1 MFKFIYFPILLIFFL
16 SGCSADYKKLSNGNY
31 SSDDSFYNTLILEYK
46 KQADFEAKEMHDW
59 NSAKLY
65 SIKAIKSSEGK
76 IIKPE
81 KITKWKINKEK
92 VIEIKKAYDNLMIVY
107 EEGLKKDP
115 VNLAKAIVSLDCWA
129 EQEEEGWQLDH
140 IENCKSNH
148 LNAVHLLYENTSA
161 KIEKNDN
168 NVKNN
173 DSTIIV
179 TKKNNKIDKIIYFD
193 FDHFKLNSENV
204 FELNKYISEINMDKY
219 EYLVVGHTDTRGS
232 KQYNYQ
238 LSIKRANSVKNL
250 LNKLGIDLN
259 RIKVIG
265 RGEDVLA
272 IQTPDE
278 TAHPANRRAIIK
290 TSY

>member
-1 MFKFIYFPILLIFFL
+1 MFKYIYYPILLIFFL
-16 SGCSADYKKLSNGNY
+16 SGCSADYKKLSSESY
-31 SSDDSFYNTLILEYK
+31 SSKNPFYNTLILEYK

-65 SIKAIKSSEGK
+65 SIKAIKSSEEK

-81 KITKWKINKEK
+81 KIAYWEINEK
-92 VIEIKKAYDNLMIVY
+92 KAIEINKAYDNLMIVY

-115 VNLAKAIVSLDCWA
+115 VNLAKAIVFLDCWA

-140 IENCKSNH
+140 INNCKSKH
-148 LNAVHLLYENTSA
+148 LNAVHLIYENTS
-161 KIEKNDN
+161 KEIEKNN
-168 NVKNN
+168 NTKKD

-179 TKKNNKIDKIIYFD
+179 TKKNNKIEKIIYFD
-193 FDHFKLNSENV
+193 FDHFKLNSENIS
-204 FELNKYISEINMDKY
+204 ELNNYISEINKNKY
-219 EYLVVGHTDTRGS
+219 EYLVVGHTDTKGA
-232 KQYNYQ
+232 KEYNYQ
-238 LSIKRANSVKNL
+238 LSIMRANSVKNL
-250 LNKLGIDLN
+250 LNKLGIEMN

-265 RGEDVLA
+265 NGENNLA

-278 TAHPANRRAIIK
+278 TAHPANRRAVIK